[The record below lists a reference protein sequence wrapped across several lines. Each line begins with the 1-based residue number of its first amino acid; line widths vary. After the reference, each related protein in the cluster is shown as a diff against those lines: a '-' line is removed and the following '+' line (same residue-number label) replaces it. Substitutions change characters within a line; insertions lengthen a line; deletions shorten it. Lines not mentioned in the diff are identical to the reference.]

1 MVEYPKRT
9 QLGCPLSSY
18 YVYILCYIYFRMF
31 DHAMGMCAYR
41 HIHNSIIACVR
52 NTIPTVSLRAFGV
65 AFGLSW
71 AEINIEK

>member
-31 DHAMGMCAYR
+31 DHAMGTRVYR
-41 HIHNSIIACVR
+41 RVHNTIIVCVR
-52 NTIPTVSLRAFGV
+52 ITIPTVDLRAFGV

-71 AEINIEK
+71 AEINKEK